1 MRLENHMFIAEESSK
16 IIEQHVGVSF
26 NKKLL
31 RLGAC
36 MPDIQPLRRIQI
48 HSPKLVGEHFDR
60 EYRRIV
66 YSDKKINRI
75 SFILGLLSH
84 YISDAFCLSH
94 NLYTVDMKK
103 HIQYEYLLNDYTFK
117 TDLSSKMNDW
127 VENKIQWIQQS
138 NLSVAEYIEQMNHNY
153 LERIKNLTW
162 EEIMPIDLEQSIL
175 HSSALLSNFVFEL
188 QSIPVTA
195 VCIA

>member
-1 MRLENHMFIAEESSK
+1 MFIAEESSK